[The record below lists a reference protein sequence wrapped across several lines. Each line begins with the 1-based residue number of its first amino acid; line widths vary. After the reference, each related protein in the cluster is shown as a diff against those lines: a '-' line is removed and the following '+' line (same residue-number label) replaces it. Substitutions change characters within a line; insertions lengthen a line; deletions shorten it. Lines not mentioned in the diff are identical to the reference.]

1 MMLECRQVSYAYEP
15 GRNVVSGVDLALTA
29 GDFAM
34 LLGPNGCGKSTLLKL
49 LAGLL
54 LPQTGQV
61 LTGSRLVSR
70 LPHRERARMIAVVSQ
85 SQAPALDFTVRD
97 MVMMGRH
104 ARLSRMSPPTQEDHR
119 LVNEAIRLLDLVE
132 LSQRPCNRLSGGE
145 RQRVAIAAAVAQQ
158 AQVMLL
164 DEPTS
169 ALDPAH
175 AISVMTLLRELP
187 KRPAILMVCHD
198 IQLAARYAKRIVLM
212 KQGSVYADG
221 NPEEVMTP
229 ANIERVYGC
238 NAQILRDD
246 HGALCIAL
254 RQK

>member
-1 MMLECRQVSYAYEP
+1 
-15 GRNVVSGVDLALTA
+15 
-29 GDFAM
+29 
-34 LLGPNGCGKSTLLKL
+34 
-49 LAGLL
+49 
-54 LPQTGQV
+54 
-61 LTGSRLVSR
+61 
-70 LPHRERARMIAVVSQ
+70 
-85 SQAPALDFTVRD
+85 
-97 MVMMGRH
+97 
-104 ARLSRMSPPTQEDHR
+104 
-119 LVNEAIRLLDLVE
+119 
-132 LSQRPCNRLSGGE
+132 RLSGGE

-175 AISVMTLLRELP
+175 AISVMTLLQELP

-212 KQGSVYADG
+212 KQGCVYADG
-221 NPEEVMTP
+221 KPEEVMTP
-229 ANIERVYGC
+229 ANIDRVYGC
-238 NAQILRDD
+238 DAQVLRDD